1 MGVALLSSNVPRAAP
16 NGQKCGRVAYSA
28 MDLANLATADARGP
42 AWPEGGTSRGM
53 TPAEKLLE
61 LVLFDLSSCIQDH
74 RATPGPPSSR

>member
-28 MDLANLATADARGP
+28 MDVATADARGP
-42 AWPEGGTSRGM
+42 AWPEGCTSRGM

-61 LVLFDLSSCIQDH
+61 FMLFDLSSCIQDD